1 VGIIIDVM
9 SESVAVHFK
18 QQFPIFPLP
27 ETMLLPHAIMPLSV
41 FESRYCQLTD
51 HALDGSGQLA
61 IATYCD
67 SNWNESSGEMPPIRD
82 AVCLAQIVHHEK
94 VGNGHNMMVYGLC
107 RAKIIEEILPEE
119 GSLYRKAKLKPLE
132 PEEEE
137 LDEIFR
143 VELLHML
150 HRPNLTRLE
159 NHESIVNWVVEPDLT
174 NTALFELIGCSV
186 FDDAELRYELLSE
199 PSCEKR
205 SKRVLS
211 ELSRLDR
218 LLSMIDKQS
227 NGDLDFGITQN

>member
-1 VGIIIDVM
+1 MNVM

-41 FESRYCQLTD
+41 FEPRYCQLTD

-61 IATYCD
+61 IATYCG
-67 SNWNESSGEMPPIRD
+67 SNWEQSKVGMPPIRE
-82 AVCLAQIVHHEK
+82 AVCLSQIVHHEK
-94 VGNGHNMMVYGLC
+94 TGNGYNMMVYGLC
-107 RAKIIEEILPEE
+107 RAKIIEESLPED
-119 GSLYRKAKLKPLE
+119 GCMYRKAKLKPLE

-159 NHESIVNWVVEPDLT
+159 NHASIVNWVVEPDLT

-186 FDDAELRYELLSE
+186 FDDAELRYDLLSE

-218 LLSMIDKQS
+218 LLSMVSKQTKD
-227 NGDLDFGITQN
+227 DLDFGVTKN